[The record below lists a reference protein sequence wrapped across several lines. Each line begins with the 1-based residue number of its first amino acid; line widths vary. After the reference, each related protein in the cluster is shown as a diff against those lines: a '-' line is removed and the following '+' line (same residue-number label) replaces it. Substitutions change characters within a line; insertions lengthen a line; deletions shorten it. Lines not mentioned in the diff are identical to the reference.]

1 MAQDLLEQLA
11 QSSPPPPPP
20 EKIVEGVHER
30 LNYSL
35 LVWHMADLVLRGLPF
50 AMACFAHAL
59 IGLISL
65 TIAGEYPR
73 PEERKD
79 PK

>member
-1 MAQDLLEQLA
+1 MAQNLLEQLA

-20 EKIVEGVHER
+20 AAIVEGVHER
-30 LNYSL
+30 LNKSL
-35 LVWHMADLVLRGLPF
+35 LIWQMADLALRGLPI

-59 IGLISL
+59 IGLIWL
-65 TIAGEYPR
+65 TLAGEYPR
-73 PEERKD
+73 QEERKD